1 MKVSNPRELIL
12 NVRVGSTSQQGWHLP
27 SLLHLF
33 PPQHQELLEYMR
45 KLEARLEKVADEKWN
60 EDAATEDEEAA
71 AGLSL
76 YTPNL
81 VTPLP
86 CSTFPCWG
94 KLHVTPLGAASA
106 FCVLPFPFPHS
117 GPCLI

>member
-1 MKVSNPRELIL
+1 
-12 NVRVGSTSQQGWHLP
+12 
-27 SLLHLF
+27 
-33 PPQHQELLEYMR
+33 MR

-81 VTPLP
+81 ATPP
-86 CSTFPCWG
+86 PRSTFPCWG

-117 GPCLI
+117 GPCPI

>member
-1 MKVSNPRELIL
+1 
-12 NVRVGSTSQQGWHLP
+12 
-27 SLLHLF
+27 
-33 PPQHQELLEYMR
+33 MR

-76 YTPNL
+76 YTPKL

-86 CSTFPCWG
+86 RSTLSCWG
-94 KLHVTPLGAASA
+94 ELRVTSLGAASA
-106 FCVLPFPFPHS
+106 FCVLPFFLPSLWPLSNLAVSFTQKS
-117 GPCLI
+117 QS